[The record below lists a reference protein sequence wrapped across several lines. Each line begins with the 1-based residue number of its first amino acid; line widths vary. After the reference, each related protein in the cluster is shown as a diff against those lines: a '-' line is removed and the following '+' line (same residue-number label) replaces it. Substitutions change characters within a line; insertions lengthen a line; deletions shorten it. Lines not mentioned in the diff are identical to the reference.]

1 MLSYIYGILIIL
13 FFMFVFSVIGKGF
26 NILSGYGFN
35 TVTTGFLLMS
45 AVFYVTAFPF
55 MMIHGKLIILTVF
68 YAVEMCIMFAA
79 SLYMCYKNREHTQV
93 LSLQKIKNNP
103 TAVAAAAIGFFI
115 ILILTVLIHSDA
127 DDSLYLAQSSTI
139 LESGLIN
146 PYEQS
151 SGIVTLPDQNLYAFV
166 GYEVWTAV
174 ISFLFHINT
183 AVLYHSLLPVMFIT
197 MHFLIMYDIGKM
209 LFGSR
214 ASVFLILIMIFDLLG
229 GYSVY
234 SQGAFA
240 MLRIW
245 QGKSVLVNVIM
256 PFLMLIFINILKQ
269 ERNRTYDRIMLYA
282 ILLGGMFISV
292 VGLYLVPLEY
302 AMFFIIYFIYSLI
315 YKKGI
320 KEPLWLVVPVVCI
333 LPFVAIYL
341 YNIAGDDT
349 IQIAV
354 SGAQSLSYAKTLRNI
369 NGKSIILPVFIIC
382 SVFFAFSRNRIEK
395 YIFSIYPLAVI
406 CTIANPFLC
415 TYVARYITGTSVYWR
430 VFWLFQ
436 FNITICAAVIAGYN
450 IVKKCKPAYFICAV
464 LLIILCGKPVITS
477 EFFGVADNFEK
488 IDTITKNT
496 ADAILEREQGVKS
509 LMMPEE
515 YGYGI
520 RQYTGRII
528 MIWFRYSRGFYQ
540 MEGSYDRIKEIY
552 DSLYVMKQ
560 FDKNIYD
567 GLCDFNTD
575 YVLLYNDTVID
586 KGVENMLMNIGRY
599 GNFILYRIS

>member
-575 YVLLYNDTVID
+575 YVLLYDDTVID